1 MYTPN
6 LVYRNTIILYLFQ
19 KIMSDSDSISDATED
34 DTDDFGDYEDQ
45 GSSSTRRV
53 LWARKDSYGYT
64 IGMYFRML

>member
-1 MYTPN
+1 M
-6 LVYRNTIILYLFQ
+6 F
-19 KIMSDSDSISDATED
+19 DSESISDATED